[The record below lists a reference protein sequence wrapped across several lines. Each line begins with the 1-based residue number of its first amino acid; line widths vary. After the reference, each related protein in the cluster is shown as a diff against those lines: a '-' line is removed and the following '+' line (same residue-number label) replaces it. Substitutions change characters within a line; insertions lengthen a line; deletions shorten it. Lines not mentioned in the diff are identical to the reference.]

1 MDAAETAASARAG
14 AVSGI
19 GIDRGDGMGR
29 LTTVP
34 ASAVLLGIA
43 GLIPFIGFA
52 ALSVS
57 GSDVG
62 LGMIGLSPRTILSA
76 YGAVIASFL
85 GGIRWGVAAARGAGW
100 PDYLL
105 AIVPSLLAWTALA
118 APAPWDL
125 RMLGVLVLVWGL
137 VDQDLSRRGL
147 VPVWMSRMRLVLSGV
162 AGASLLVAA

>member
-1 MDAAETAASARAG
+1 
-14 AVSGI
+14 
-19 GIDRGDGMGR
+19 MGR

>member
-1 MDAAETAASARAG
+1 
-14 AVSGI
+14 
-19 GIDRGDGMGR
+19 MGQ

-57 GSDVG
+57 GSDGG
-62 LGMIGLSPRTILSA
+62 LGLIGLSPRTILSA

-100 PDYLL
+100 ADYLL
-105 AIVPSLLAWTALA
+105 AIVPSLLAWAALA

-125 RMLGVLVLVWGL
+125 RVLGVLVLVWGF
-137 VDQDLSRRGL
+137 VDQDLARRGL
-147 VPVWMSRMRLVLSGV
+147 VPVWMSRLRLVLSGV